1 MYPTVALWE
10 AVLFLA
16 GGLALL
22 AWSADRFVEA
32 AARVA
37 RRLGVSSFFIG
48 VVLVGFGTSIPEFTV
63 STLAALGH
71 HADLALANV
80 YGSNTVNIAVIL
92 GIAAL
97 MRPLRLKRTLRF
109 GVVPILLL
117 TLAISW
123 GIIYLTGGV
132 SRMSGAFLVLAF
144 VLLVPIVLKLEGA
157 RAGFAALEVGKVE
170 PKGHGLL
177 NLVVL
182 LALIFAGAYLV
193 VWGAVAGA
201 RQFGVSEL
209 VIGGTIIAIG
219 TSLPEL
225 ATTIAALKKH
235 DAPLA
240 LGNILGS
247 NLFNTLFIVGA
258 SAFMRPLTEASAPLL
273 WRDLPAAIVMTA
285 LLMRKRLTRC
295 WGICALAYYAIYAA
309 IVIYTR

>member
-10 AVLFLA
+10 AVLFLT

-63 STLAALGH
+63 SALAALGH

-97 MRPLRLKRTLRF
+97 MRPLRLKRMLRF

-295 WGICALAYYAIYAA
+295 WGIRALAYYAIYAA